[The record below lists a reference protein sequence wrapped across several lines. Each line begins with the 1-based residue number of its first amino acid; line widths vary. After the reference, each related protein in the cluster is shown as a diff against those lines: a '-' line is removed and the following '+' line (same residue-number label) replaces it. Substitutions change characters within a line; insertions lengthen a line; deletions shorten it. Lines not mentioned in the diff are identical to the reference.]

1 MTDRLLELARVR
13 SETLTVAGETLT
25 IIEPSALQLIERRQ
39 RMFEPRA
46 ENEKEDAPRRMYP
59 DATERALA
67 YLIAACVRDDTGQP
81 RWNENDA
88 MVIARG
94 RADVAMP
101 IINAVTGFIG
111 REKKDSPPTSASGTD
126 SLSREDIDRSE
137 SARPTPAQAKR

>member
-13 SETLTVAGETLT
+13 TETLTVAGEVLT
-25 IIEPSALQLIERRQ
+25 IVEPSALQLIERRQ
-39 RMFEPRA
+39 RMYEPRA
-46 ENEKEDAPRRMYP
+46 EGEDEDTPRRMYP

-67 YLIAACVRDDTGQP
+67 YLISVCVKDDTGQP
-81 RWNENDA
+81 RWRESDA

-126 SLSREDIDRSE
+126 SQSRVDTAASE
-137 SARPTPAQAKR
+137 SARPTPAQATP